1 MGLNGFIVMA
11 PGGIPVY
18 SNLSATKLA
27 IEPTLI
33 AGFLSAIQSFSLQ
46 LTSGAVDGINEMTMH
61 DMRILY
67 RHMEGFTFIGIVDTS
82 DKIKEI
88 ESVMEYIIC
97 GFLARYRE
105 QLQND
110 QIHETTAFSAFD
122 AFFVKW
128 RKAKEKELQKWCERV
143 SPTLLQGVLNL
154 LVNYFPAAELVHI
167 NPSVLKIIGQ
177 KLLWVDVHITESA
190 EGEIFTVLRKKVA
203 SIYGP
208 GMFEKLVAEA
218 KKNLE
223 TQSLMH

>member
-11 PGGIPVY
+11 PGGIPMY

-33 AGFLSAIQSFSLQ
+33 AGFLSAVQSFSLQ
-46 LTSGAVDGINEMTMH
+46 LTTDSVDGINEMTIH

-67 RHMEGFTFIGIVDTS
+67 RYMEGFTFIGIVDAT
-82 DKIKEI
+82 DKKKDI

-97 GFLARYRE
+97 GFLARYRT
-105 QLQND
+105 QLKD
-110 QIHETTAFSAFD
+110 AQIHEMSAFSGFD
-122 AFFVKW
+122 AFFEKW

-143 SPTLLQGVLNL
+143 SPTPLQGVLNL
-154 LVNYFPAAELVHI
+154 LINYFPAAELVHI
-167 NPSVLKIIGQ
+167 NPSALKIIGQ

-208 GMFEKLVAEA
+208 GMLEKLVAEA

-223 TQSLMH
+223 TQRLMH